1 MEERPIVSNKELNSY
16 SLSPLHQNIRHLRIY
31 TNNHYETSIGDFYAN
46 VGYQRNNRI
55 EYNHPTLTSQAGM
68 FVRLNTLNYSFRYIP
83 NNTGNFEFSFGANGM
98 LQNNKNK
105 DATDFPIPDYNLTD
119 TGVFAF
125 AKWSNNRWNVSGGVR
140 YDHRNLRWDDF
151 YVAADPA
158 TGFDRQVSAGTP
170 DANHQFTAY
179 QKNSMVY
186 PLVWEQVTNWLH
198 SCT

>member
-1 MEERPIVSNKELNSY
+1 MGEFTIPGLMKNFSLLLGYQKGNNYSHFNITYYDNEQGIPDGSRNPETRQFTKQIHEAEEDIMEERPIVSNKELNSY

-46 VGYQRNNRI
+46 IGYQRNNRI

-83 NNTGNFEFSFGANGM
+83 NNTGNFEFSVGANGM

-119 TGVFAF
+119 TGVLLLQ
-125 AKWSNNRWNVSGGVR
+125 SGPRTVG
-140 YDHRNLRWDDF
+140 
-151 YVAADPA
+151 
-158 TGFDRQVSAGTP
+158 
-170 DANHQFTAY
+170 
-179 QKNSMVY
+179 M
-186 PLVWEQVTNWLH
+186 
-198 SCT
+198 

>member
-46 VGYQRNNRI
+46 IGYQRNNRI

-140 YDHRNLRWDDF
+140 YDR
-151 YVAADPA
+151 
-158 TGFDRQVSAGTP
+158 
-170 DANHQFTAY
+170 
-179 QKNSMVY
+179 
-186 PLVWEQVTNWLH
+186 
-198 SCT
+198 